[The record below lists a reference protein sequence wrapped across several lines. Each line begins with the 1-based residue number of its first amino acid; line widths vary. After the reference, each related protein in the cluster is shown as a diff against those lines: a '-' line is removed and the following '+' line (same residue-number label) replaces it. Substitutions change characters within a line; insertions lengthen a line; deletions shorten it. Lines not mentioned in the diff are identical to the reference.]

1 MDLAEQATDAVTF
14 NQMQGAVDNANPQ
27 PEYRALL
34 EQGGVIEPVPGL
46 VMCFQRADT
55 EFVLRHHE
63 SFSNEFD
70 MQLGNDQPLIP
81 INIDPPSHTRYRR
94 LLDPLFA
101 PKRVQALEDDIA
113 RRANAF
119 IDVFS
124 DRREC
129 NFTEEYAELFP
140 SSVFLDLLGLPQSD
154 MPHLLRLRDGI
165 LHPARIDP
173 SPDPDRRLA
182 VQNETGQAIRGYFG
196 DVIDER
202 LEHPGDDALSHVVT
216 AEIDGR
222 RLSRD
227 ELVGICHQLLIA
239 GLDTVS
245 DTLTCHFAFLATHPD
260 HQRHIAADPAVISN
274 AVEELLRYENSIAS
288 TIRRVVA
295 PEVQLPSGRVVT
307 RGTTVSVS
315 FAAANLDQQ
324 TVEDPFEV
332 RFDRAKNPHITFG
345 SGVHRC
351 LGSNLARRE
360 LCITYREWHRRI
372 PQYWLKPGHEAL
384 TYPDQIRHVP
394 DLMLAWT

>member
-1 MDLAEQATDAVTF
+1 MDSAEQATDPVAFT
-14 NQMQGAVDNANPQ
+14 QMQGAVDPANPH
-27 PEYRALL
+27 PEYRSLL
-34 EQGGVIEPVPGL
+34 ERGGVLEPVPGL

-55 EFVLRHHE
+55 QFVLRHHE
-63 SFSNEFD
+63 LFSNEFD
-70 MQLGNDQPLIP
+70 MHLGNDQPLIP
-81 INIDPPSHTRYRR
+81 INIDPPAHTGYRR

-119 IDVFS
+119 IDAFF
-124 DRREC
+124 DRGEC

-140 SSVFLDLLGLPQSD
+140 SSVFLDLVGLPQSD

-173 SPDPDRRLA
+173 TADPDRRVA
-182 VQNETGQAIRGYFG
+182 VQNETGRAIRSYFG
-196 DVIDER
+196 DVIDRR
-202 LEHPGDDALSHVVT
+202 LEQPGDDVLSHVVT

-260 HQRHIAADPAVISN
+260 HQKEIAADPEVVPH
-274 AVEELLRYENSIAS
+274 AVEELLRFENSIPS

-295 PEVQLPSGRVVT
+295 PEVRLPSGHVVT
-307 RGTTVSVS
+307 QGTTVSVS
-315 FAAANLDQQ
+315 FAAANLDEQ

-332 RFDRAKNPHITFG
+332 RFDRTKNPHITFG

-351 LGSNLARRE
+351 LGLNLARRE
-360 LCITYREWHRRI
+360 LSVTFREWHRRI
-372 PQYWLKPGHEAL
+372 PRYWLKPGHQEL
-384 TYPDQIRHVP
+384 TYPDQIRHVR
-394 DLMLAWT
+394 DLMLTWT

>member
-1 MDLAEQATDAVTF
+1 MDLAEQGADAVAFT
-14 NQMQGAVDNANPQ
+14 QMQSAVDTANPQ

-34 EQGGVIEPVPGL
+34 EQGGVLEPVPGL
-46 VMCFQRADT
+46 VQCFQRADT

-63 SFSNEFD
+63 LFSNEFD
-70 MQLGNDQPLIP
+70 MRLGNDEPLIP
-81 INIDPPSHTRYRR
+81 INVDPPAHTKYRR

-101 PKRVQALEDDIA
+101 PKRVQVLEEDIA
-113 RRANAF
+113 RRANGF
-119 IDVFS
+119 IDNFF
-124 DRREC
+124 DRGEC

-173 SPDPDRRLA
+173 TPDPDRRLA
-182 VQNETGQAIRGYFG
+182 VQNETGRAIREYFG
-196 DVIDER
+196 EVIDSR
-202 LEHPGDDALSHVVT
+202 LKQPGEDILSHVVS
-216 AEIDGR
+216 AQIDGR
-222 RLSRD
+222 RLSRE

-245 DTLTCHFAFLATHPD
+245 DTLTCHLAFLAIHPD
-260 HQRHIAADPAVISN
+260 HQKQLAADPELVPS
-274 AVEELLRYENSIAS
+274 AVEELLRFENSIPS
-288 TIRRVVA
+288 TIRRVVV
-295 PEVQLPSGRVVT
+295 PEVRLPSGRVVGQ
-307 RGTTVSVS
+307 GTTVSVS
-315 FAAANLDQQ
+315 FAAANLDEQ

-332 RFDRAKNPHITFG
+332 RFDRTKNPHITFG

-360 LCITYREWHRRI
+360 LCVTFREWHRRI
-372 PQYWLKPGHEAL
+372 PRYWLKPGHQEL